1 MSTTSLRLVLCL
13 AALALCAVA
22 APEGGLAHPP
32 DAPFDQDSFSPPIQ
46 QGELKVKL
54 ETVASGLAAPV
65 KAVAAPGLRNYL
77 FVVDQPGTIWS
88 VNLKTGS
95 RSLFLDARDRV
106 APLGVFGPG
115 TFDEKGLLG
124 LAFDPGFRE
133 NGLFY
138 TYLSA
143 TPAGQPTFPTTI
155 PADKAVDHQNVV
167 ARWRAV
173 DPRQPTRG
181 VDSQTYFELMRV
193 DWPSFAHNGG
203 DLAFGPDGMLYIPM
217 GEGGG
222 HDDQDGQLFLG
233 LPIYG
238 HQGNGNAQ
246 KLNTP
251 LGKILR
257 IDVNGDSSA
266 NGRYGIPP
274 DNPFVDTG
282 TDVVKEIYALGFR
295 NPWRMSFDSETGA
308 LYVGNVGQNDLEEV
322 ERVVRGG
329 NYGWNLKEGT
339 FCFDPGNFDANSGTA
354 TTTTTCPASL
364 PPGLIDPIAQYDT
377 HTDGHSVV
385 GGYVYRGHRFEELR
399 GRYVFGEFSRLF
411 NSRPG
416 GAFFNNYGRLL
427 YTARKVGSVSGLME
441 IKEFRGF
448 PEEAQRLGLTAPDA
462 PPAAFKQ
469 TVGVLGM
476 GEDAR
481 GEIYA
486 TGNVTGFPSGSD
498 GVVLRLALDDD

>member
-1 MSTTSLRLVLCL
+1 MSTKALRSAFCV
-13 AALALCAVA
+13 AALALGSLA
-22 APEGGLAHPP
+22 APGSGLAHPP
-32 DAPFDQDSFSPPIQ
+32 DAPFDQDSFSPPIK
-46 QGELKVKL
+46 QGKLKIKL
-54 ETVASGLAAPV
+54 EKVASGLTAPV
-65 KAVAAPGLRNYL
+65 KAVAAPGLRHHL
-77 FVVDQPGTIWS
+77 FVVDQPGTIWA
-88 VNLKTGS
+88 VNLNTGS

-124 LAFDPGFRE
+124 LAFHPDFRD
-133 NGLFY
+133 NGLVY

-143 TPAGQPTFPTTI
+143 TPAGAPTFPTTI
-155 PADKAVDHQNVV
+155 PAEKVVEHQNVV
-167 ARWRAV
+167 GRWRAV
-173 DPRQPTRG
+173 DPRHPTRG
-181 VDSQTYFELMRV
+181 VDSRSYSELMRI

-203 DLAFGPDGMLYIPM
+203 DLTFGPDGMLYIPM
-217 GEGGG
+217 GDGGG
-222 HDDQDGQLFLG
+222 HDDQDGQLFLD

-238 HQGNGNAQ
+238 HQGDGNAQ
-246 KLNTP
+246 KLNAP

-274 DNPFVDTG
+274 DNPFVDAG
-282 TDVVKEIYALGFR
+282 ANVVEEIYALGFR
-295 NPWRMSFDSETGA
+295 NPWRMSFDSKTGG

-322 ERVVRGG
+322 ELVVKGG

-339 FCFDPGNFDANSGTA
+339 FCFDPGTFAAGSGTA
-354 TTTTTCPASL
+354 TLSCPPSL

-385 GGYVYRGHRFEELR
+385 GGYVYRGHRHKELR

-427 YTARKVGSVSGLME
+427 YTAHKVGSKPGLME
-441 IKEFRGF
+441 IKEFKGF
-448 PEEAQRLGLTAPDA
+448 PEEAQRLGLPDPDA
-462 PPAAFKQ
+462 PPAAFEQ
-469 TVGVLGM
+469 TLGVLAM
-476 GEDAR
+476 GEDAT
-481 GEIYA
+481 GEIYV